1 METQIIKISKIWL
14 SICHICQKWPKLAT
28 LIPLVFRAWWP
39 LAAFKIK
46 RPPNEG
52 YCFLTICSSEA
63 SFDFLSEQKLCWL
76 SEAFVFNN
84 QRVLAGTCHRGFL
97 KWLFCKDVR
106 KSFKTLVLP
115 DNTTINPP
123 ELSPTAKRIFEGLF
137 RMRKKIVR
145 AF

>member
-14 SICHICQKWPKLAT
+14 SICHICQKWSKLAT
-28 LIPLVFRAWWP
+28 LIPLVFRWP

-52 YCFLTICSSEA
+52 YCFPICSSEA

-84 QRVLAGTCHRGFL
+84 QRVLAGTCHRGFKMVKGTVVQNWISSSFQSPDLQFWFKINLPIVLLL
-97 KWLFCKDVR
+97 KLAVWIWD
-106 KSFKTLVLP
+106 TLLQF
-115 DNTTINPP
+115 
-123 ELSPTAKRIFEGLF
+123 SK
-137 RMRKKIVR
+137 
-145 AF
+145 